1 MPAGTMGAIWV
12 KKAGRPDM
20 RINRELSLGLIID
33 IQEKLFPHMDQHEVL
48 LRRCAILIEGIK
60 VLDIP
65 LVLTEQ
71 YPKGLGAT
79 VPEISA
85 LYGQKPVIEKI
96 AFSCCD
102 EPALMQ
108 HAFLQSR
115 NTVII
120 CGIEAHVCVL
130 QTVIDLLEAGYQV
143 VVVEDCISSRKPED
157 KRVAVERMRAEGAVI
172 STSESILLELARVA
186 GTEEFKAISRL
197 IK

>member
-1 MPAGTMGAIWV
+1 
-12 KKAGRPDM
+12 M
-20 RINRELSLGLIID
+20 RIKRELSLGLIID
-33 IQEKLFPHMDQHEVL
+33 IQEKLFPHMDHYESL
-48 LRRCAILIEGIK
+48 LKRCAILIEGLK

-71 YPKGLGAT
+71 YPRGLGST
-79 VPEISA
+79 VPEISV
-85 LYGQKPVIEKI
+85 LYDQKPVIEKI

-108 HAFLQSR
+108 HSFMQSR

-130 QTVIDLLEAGYQV
+130 QTVIDLVAAGYQA

-172 STSESILLELARVA
+172 STSESILFELARVA